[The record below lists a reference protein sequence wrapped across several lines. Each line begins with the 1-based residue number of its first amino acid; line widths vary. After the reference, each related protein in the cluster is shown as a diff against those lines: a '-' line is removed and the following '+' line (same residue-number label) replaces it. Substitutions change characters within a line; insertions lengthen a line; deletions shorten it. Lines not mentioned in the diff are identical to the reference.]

1 MRTLVRLFLALVSL
15 AALSVLYV
23 LLCSHGCLGMRCQ
36 PAGEPGSPSY
46 AAPRAL
52 CFQGYSRVPDG
63 KPLVRAPC
71 RRCALVSSSG
81 QMLGSRL
88 GKAIDGEECVLRM
101 NHAPTRGYEEDVGVR
116 STIRVV
122 SHTSVP
128 LLLRNQPYFFKQ
140 SQETVYIVWGPTKKM
155 SREKA
160 GPTYRALL
168 KVMEKYPSL
177 QIYTLTEQKM
187 AYCDDVFQNETGKNR
202 MKSGSFLSTGWF
214 TMILAMELCEQI
226 LVFGM
231 VNDNY
236 CSFVL
241 RPAGR
246 RTTPAC
252 LTTTSKRAGWTS
264 AKPTWRTSERPA
276 PGTASSPR
284 KPSSPAGPRRGTSS
298 SPTRPGRAGRG
309 PRPRRWRRWTGVASG
324 GAHRHRFLPALV
336 LLRPV
341 SALPG
346 PWFKA
351 FFPPPERG
359 VLVAASAGLGAT
371 EAPSVAPHCRRL
383 RASPLAS
390 GQAGSRPRRSRRL
403 SAFDARMNV

>member
-15 AALSVLYV
+15 ATLSVLYV

-52 CFQGYSRVPDG
+52 CFHGYSRVPDG

-140 SQETVYIVWGPTKKM
+140 SQETVYIIWGPTKKM

-236 CSFVL
+236 CREKNHSSVPYHYFEK
-241 RPAGR
+241 GR
-246 RTTPAC
+246 LDECKTYLAHERAP
-252 LTTTSKRAGWTS
+252 RAG
-264 AKPTWRTSERPA
+264 
-276 PGTASSPR
+276 
-284 KPSSPAGPRRGTSS
+284 
-298 SPTRPGRAGRG
+298 
-309 PRPRRWRRWTGVASG
+309 
-324 GAHRHRFLPALV
+324 HRFITE
-336 LLRPV
+336 
-341 SALPG
+341 
-346 PWFKA
+346 KA
-351 FFPPPERG
+351 VFSRWAKKRNIVFTHP
-359 VLVAASAGLGAT
+359 SWAGG
-371 EAPSVAPHCRRL
+371 
-383 RASPLAS
+383 
-390 GQAGSRPRRSRRL
+390 
-403 SAFDARMNV
+403 